1 MGILPHIDRAA
12 DDLLAQ
18 GYTPQQ
24 TWHILCDRFPD
35 AHSSLLAERVTV
47 AAIDAGVAI

>member
-1 MGILPHIDRAA
+1 MGILPHIDAAA
-12 DDLLAQ
+12 DELLAQ

-24 TWHILCDRFPD
+24 AWRILCDRFPE
-35 AHSSLLAERVTV
+35 AHSSLLAERVAA